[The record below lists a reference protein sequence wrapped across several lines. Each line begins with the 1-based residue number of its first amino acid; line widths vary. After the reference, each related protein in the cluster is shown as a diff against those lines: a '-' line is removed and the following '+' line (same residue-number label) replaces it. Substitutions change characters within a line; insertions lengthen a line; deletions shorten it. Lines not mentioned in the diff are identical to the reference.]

1 MALLHLSYANKAIMK
16 IHVNKQIV
24 EAADGASIADVL
36 AQLSFPAAGIA
47 VAVDN
52 KVVPAALWS
61 QTALAE
67 GSSLTVIRAVC
78 GG

>member
-1 MALLHLSYANKAIMK
+1 MK
-16 IHVNKQIV
+16 INVNKQVV
-24 EAADGASIADVL
+24 EAPDGASIADVL

-52 KVVPAALWS
+52 KVVPASRWS
-61 QTALAE
+61 ETVLAD

>member
-1 MALLHLSYANKAIMK
+1 MK
-16 IHVNKQIV
+16 INVNKQIV

-36 AQLSFPAAGIA
+36 AQLSFPANGIA
-47 VAVDN
+47 VALDN
-52 KVVPAALWS
+52 KVVPEALWS
-61 QTALAE
+61 ETVLTD